1 MPDQKLPARKKMLA
15 YTLRK
20 LARKQRHSSFLRI
33 KEFSH
38 MVGKE
43 WLQLKQ
49 KGEESFMSEMNEEQ
63 LARQHRSQRLRK
75 VLNVLTLSYGE
86 QSRQNA
92 FTIWKENTVLKGY
105 VQKQRDLVA
114 RYKEEAETEK
124 RIAE

>member
-1 MPDQKLPARKKMLA
+1 
-15 YTLRK
+15 
-20 LARKQRHSSFLRI
+20 
-33 KEFSH
+33 